1 MGAGFQISLPF
12 VDRALMELI
21 APLHKVFQALTPAP
35 FSITFV
41 RAREA
46 SISHLSFPIDGHCF
60 IGL

>member
-12 VDRALMELI
+12 VLMELI

-35 FSITFV
+35 FSIAFV